1 MNIPIE
7 GPRRGLIARWLMRLE
22 ASQGVIRMVFLG
34 VTAASTMATAL
45 ALLDLGWA
53 LPYLMTLGFV
63 GVFVYAFAYVE
74 LGIYLR
80 KNREKRDRGENFAK
94 PQNMIGNV
102 ILARG
107 IRAAELER
115 PLTEDERQAV
125 DEEIRLAYRELR
137 NGVVLED

>member
-7 GPRRGLIARWLMRLE
+7 GERRGFIARWLMRLE
-22 ASQGVIRMVFLG
+22 ASQGIIRMVFLG

-53 LPYLMTLGFV
+53 LPYLLAFGFF

-115 PLTEDERQAV
+115 QLT
-125 DEEIRLAYRELR
+125 DEERNIVSSEISQAYQDMR
-137 NGVVLED
+137 NGIRFEE